1 MKEQSSC
8 GLQIVATD
16 KNQKAVVIC
25 TEVLKIM
32 AKPSDF
38 RPEEQISFQI
48 TDIHMSMHTYLGCQG
63 HQLSHQMVLWAH
75 PAWSLGHSLGVMSL
89 PISLSV
95 ATPLGCPRS
104 FHHLVRPILTS
115 CVSPFGFWR
124 LKPLFCILRHPRKSA
139 RHRITTQS
147 TLVGCTINLH
157 LDVSSP

>member
-16 KNQKAVVIC
+16 INKKAVVIC

-48 TDIHMSMHTYLGCQG
+48 TVIHMSMHTYLGCQG
-63 HQLSHQMVLWAH
+63 HQLSHQTDIWAH
-75 PAWSLGHSLGVMSL
+75 PAWSLGHYFRVMSL

-95 ATPLGCPRS
+95 ATPLGHAPKVS
-104 FHHLVRPILTS
+104 IILS
-115 CVSPFGFWR
+115 G
-124 LKPLFCILRHPRKSA
+124 LF
-139 RHRITTQS
+139 
-147 TLVGCTINLH
+147 
-157 LDVSSP
+157 